1 MENKFQAHDGVICGA
16 KTRAGTPC
24 QQKAGWGTDHVGEG
38 RCKLHG
44 GKSTG
49 PKDQRNNKNGVRT
62 GEMESIVFDFLDDKE
77 KELLKQIDLDKI
89 KQIDNEIRLIDIRL
103 RRMMG
108 RIAKLQE
115 TNLTTVEVSKK
126 RTLQGTE
133 ETEKEEGTL
142 GQIQNIEEAIT
153 RVQGQ
158 KLRLIETKHKLE
170 TDAGIDIE
178 YKQTQI
184 DKLKAQIEKIK
195 GISDDIEDT
204 SELRRILLNE

>member
-1 MENKFQAHDGVICGA
+1 MKKEKRPHDDLTCGA

-24 QQKAGWGTDHVGEG
+24 KQKAGWGTDHVGEG

-49 PKDQRNNKNGVRT
+49 VKGNKNAVVT
-62 GEMESIVFDFLDDKE
+62 HEHESIIFDFLDDEE

-89 KQIDNEIRLIDIRL
+89 KQIDNDIKLIDIRL

-108 RIAKLQE
+108 RIATLQE
-115 TNLTTVEVSKK
+115 GDMSTVEVSLESGPMGDKM
-126 RTLQGTE
+126 
-133 ETEKEEGTL
+133 TEKKQGTL
-142 GQIQNIEEAIT
+142 GQIQNIEDAIT

-158 KLRLIETKHKLE
+158 KLKLIEAKHKLE
-170 TDAGIDIE
+170 TSNGIDIE
-178 YKQTQI
+178 YKQVQI

-195 GISDDIEDT
+195 GISDNIEDT